1 MYKALHLP
9 SGQEIISLDPRWKS
23 QVTYL
28 RSLDQCNAL
37 VCPGCQQ
44 PVRLRAGK
52 IKRWHFAHMHL
63 QNCPFERES
72 PALLSARAVLYHRLI
87 ETFEVENV
95 TVEKN
100 PEISDLPRA
109 IDCWV
114 ENDDLHLAYW
124 IFDRR
129 MPPNERKHLKLSVEK
144 LGVPI
149 QWIFITELL
158 HEDSELASNRLCL
171 TTTERAF
178 LQMSAFDQAWQTHF
192 EQLGKSLHYL
202 DTEQETLITYRNL
215 NVIHAPQVY
224 AGTRLVH
231 PLREILVDT
240 DNGEFIHP
248 GETERLQKRRS
259 EIEAQAEAAALRLQ
273 KAQDFFRRGS
283 LANAGTPFLKNK
295 PGNQPYER
303 LGTCRICGKQT
314 TDWITYFG
322 QTKECICRECNDRI
336 QDRD

>member
-9 SGQEIISLDPRWKS
+9 SRQEIISLDPRWRP
-23 QVTYL
+23 QVAYL
-28 RSLDQCNAL
+28 RALDQRDAL
-37 VCPGCQQ
+37 VCLSCEQ

-52 IKRWHFAHMHL
+52 IKRWHFAHKHL

-72 PALLSARAVLYHRLI
+72 PALLNARAILYHWVV

-100 PEISDLPRA
+100 PEIPELPRA

-114 ENDDLHLAYW
+114 EKDDLHLAYW

-129 MPPNERKHLKLSVEK
+129 MPPDERNYLKLSVEK

-149 QWIFITELL
+149 QWIFISEML
-158 HEDSELASNRLCL
+158 HEDSELASNRLYL

-178 LQMSAFDQAWQTHF
+178 MQMSAFDQAWQTHF

-215 NVIHAPQVY
+215 NAIHPPQVY

-231 PLREILVDT
+231 PLREILVDIA
-240 DNGEFIHP
+240 NGEFIHP

-259 EIEAQAEAAALRLQ
+259 EIEAQADAAEQRLQ
-273 KAQDFFRRGS
+273 KAQDIFRRGS
-283 LANAGTPFLKNK
+283 LANEGTPLPEHK

-303 LGTCRICGKQT
+303 QGTCRICGKQT

-322 QTKECICRECNDRI
+322 LTKECICRECKDRA
-336 QDRD
+336 